1 MRVPKEIKLTG
12 SSSKSSSKQ
21 TVAEGLSQD
30 GGASIS
36 SPTPPG
42 GRKMKGKLAK
52 SSVQHSTAFSGAA
65 LSNGA
70 SLGLRRKR
78 IGEGPNA
85 IKAHS

>member
-12 SSSKSSSKQ
+12 SSSKSSSK
-21 TVAEGLSQD
+21 TDCCWGLFQD
-30 GGASIS
+30 RGASIS
-36 SPTPPG
+36 FPTPHD
-42 GRKMKGKLAK
+42 GRKMRGKLAQ
-52 SSVQHSTAFSGAA
+52 SSVQHSTVFSEPA